1 MENEPL
7 NERRWQEW
15 QCKNRESDRIG
26 ALRRRKGLQ
35 ILLGLLVVAAVIQNF
50 MR

>member
-1 MENEPL
+1 MENTQL

-15 QCKNRESDRIG
+15 QCKNRESDRVG

-35 ILLGLLVVAAVIQNF
+35 ILLGLLVVVAIVQNF
-50 MR
+50 IR